1 MTGYEIDRT
10 LIDAFVAGTVDPR
23 GEASLAEQVARIL
36 PFHWT
41 MPNPIAAALS
51 RISNHLGGE
60 QALFDWLDRHPGR
73 PRVVARLYGVIGLL
87 DRYSDVPAM
96 VTALRELREQT
107 PYPPGLAGYLVPDST
122 PDTLAELGAQIESLL
137 IQERVDEAVQ
147 LALAAITMLQG
158 MSPRATELDSK
169 VGELG
174 DLLEQARQSLVAAA
188 GQTA

>member
-23 GEASLAEQVARIL
+23 GETSLAEQVARIL

-147 LALAAITMLQG
+147 VALAAITMLQG